1 MHCLMP
7 RIFLC
12 VEFATAALFCLT
24 ACSSPRTS
32 FAAEPKPESNA
43 IDFST
48 QVQPILSDRCF
59 HCHGPDSENQDSAF
73 RADTKDNLFA
83 NLGSYTAVV
92 PGDLEASELHRRIH
106 SSDPNEVM
114 PPPDSN
120 RALSDEDKRILD
132 QWIIEGASYASHWSF
147 TPPTRPNVPADVL
160 TQLANDKD
168 WKQVDLSRWS
178 ENPIDAFIAKRL
190 QAAGLAATAEADPET
205 LLRRASLTLTGLL
218 PPTKLRSEFLANPT
232 NATYIAAVEVLLNS
246 MAYAERQS
254 LRWLDAARYA
264 DTDGYQND
272 RERTNWP
279 WRDWVTKAF
288 HDNKPFDEFTIEQL
302 AGDMLPGA
310 TESQRL
316 ATAFNRNHR
325 QNGEAG
331 ALADEFSV
339 ENVIDR
345 VETTAT
351 VWLGLTA
358 GCARCHDHKYDPLSQ
373 REFYQLYAYFNN
385 IGERGIGNGIDAM
398 PTIETY
404 SPLVTIPPKLVTG
417 LADAER
423 ALSESR
429 KSLDARMNDW
439 AIATRGQLDADTSLD
454 DWKIADIR
462 SHELIGEGRLE
473 RLDDLTLEYTGTSP
487 KSVTYEIGLNVGGQ
501 TLSSLMIEALP
512 DDKFGKPRQLAPSS
526 NGNFVMT
533 ELLVLF
539 NEKPVALASIVA
551 SFEQDSYAVANA
563 IDNDAKSGWAV
574 FGSEV
579 QPEPVQAIV
588 QFAEPI
594 SVAANDR
601 VEVKLVFGSEF
612 AGHSIGKLQLKTTDT
627 PNASLPKSFGLS
639 ENIFNALRQPAD
651 QRNDKQNELLR
662 AHFETIDE
670 VTVSAKSAVANA
682 EREMNERG
690 FRKAT
695 VMVMNERDGDP
706 TPSYLLQR
714 GAYDAPDKSS
724 SIPRGVP
731 VSLLASA
738 DTPQP
743 SDRMELAK
751 WLVSSQN
758 PLTARV
764 IVNRIWQDHF
774 GTGLVKTTED
784 FGLQGETPSH
794 RELLDWL
801 AVEFMESGWDVQAMH
816 RLIVT
821 SQTYRQSSKTTSEKT
836 SKDPENRLLAR
847 GPRYR
852 ADGFTIRDVSLQASG
867 LLSEKVGGPSVKP
880 YQPDGLWSVVAA
892 NLGMDYDMDKGDAL
906 FRKSVYTYW
915 KRAVNPPRQTI
926 FDSGGREVCNVR
938 VRRTNTPL
946 QALVMMNDPTFIEAA
961 RNLAQRALLD
971 QSLDT
976 TQRLEFIYEEA
987 VARSASKQVMDVLT
1001 KNVEFYREHY
1011 SKKPDDAAS
1020 LVATGESPRNETLDV
1035 TEHAALTAT
1044 AHLIFNLDEFIT
1056 VE

>member
-1 MHCLMP
+1 MRRLFQQLLFRKALALAILIGLSDP
-7 RIFLC
+7 SRQ
-12 VEFATAALFCLT
+12 VTAV
-24 ACSSPRTS
+24 
-32 FAAEPKPESNA
+32 AAEPAETA
-43 IDFST
+43 TLIDFST

-59 HCHGPDSENQDSAF
+59 HCHGPDSENQESAF
-73 RADTKDNLFA
+73 RADTKENLFA
-83 NLGSYTAVV
+83 NLGSYAAVV

-120 RALSDEDKRILD
+120 RTLSEQDKQTLD
-132 QWIIEGASYASHWSF
+132 KWIVEGAAYASHWSF
-147 TPPTRPNVPADVL
+147 TPPTRPSVPSDVL
-160 TQLANDKD
+160 TQLAKNKA
-168 WKQVDLSRWS
+168 WKQVDLASWS
-178 ENPIDAFIAKRL
+178 VNPIDAFIAKRL
-190 QAAGLAATAEADPET
+190 LAAGLAASPEADPET

-218 PPTKLRSEFLANPT
+218 PPTQLRKEFMANPSD
-232 NATYIAAVEVLLNS
+232 AAYRGAVEALLSS
-246 MAYAERQS
+246 MSYAERQS

-264 DTDGYQND
+264 DTDGYQVD
-272 RERTNWP
+272 QERTNWP

-288 HDNKPFDEFTIEQL
+288 HENMPFDDFTIEQL

-331 ALADEFSV
+331 ALADEFSI

-385 IGERGIGNGIDAM
+385 IGERGIGHGRDAM

-404 SPLVTIPPKLVTG
+404 SPLVTIPQELLTG
-417 LADAER
+417 LADAEL
-423 ALSESR
+423 AFSESR
-429 KSLDARMNDW
+429 MSLDARMNDW
-439 AIATRGQLDADTSLD
+439 VIATRGQLDADTSLD
-454 DWKIADIR
+454 GWKIADIK
-462 SHELIGEGRLE
+462 SHQVIGEGRLD
-473 RLDDLTLEYTGTSP
+473 RTDDLSLVYSGDNA
-487 KSVTYEIGLNVGGQ
+487 KNATYEIALNVAGQ

-512 DDKFGKPRQLAPSS
+512 DDKFGKPRQLAPSV
-526 NGNFVMT
+526 NGNFVLT
-533 ELLVLF
+533 DLKVLF
-539 NEKPVALASIVA
+539 NEKPVAIRSIVA
-551 SFEQDSYAVANA
+551 SFEQDNYPVANA
-563 IDNDAKSGWAV
+563 IDDNAKSGWAV
-574 FGSEV
+574 FANDV

-594 SVAANDR
+594 QVTENDR
-601 VEVKLVFGSEF
+601 LEMQLYFGSEF

-627 PNASLPKSFGLS
+627 PNASLPKAFGLS
-639 ENIFNALRQPAD
+639 EKVLKALRKPD
-651 QRNDKQNELLR
+651 DKRNDKDNELLR
-662 AHFETIDE
+662 AHFETVDDVIA
-670 VTVSAKSAVANA
+670 SAKAAVAKA
-682 EREMNERG
+682 QRELNERG
-690 FRKAT
+690 FRKAK

-724 SIPRGVP
+724 PIPRGVP
-731 VSLLASA
+731 VSLLASLDA
-738 DTPQP
+738 PQP
-743 SDRMELAK
+743 TDRLELAK
-751 WLVSSQN
+751 WLVSSEN

-774 GTGLVKTTED
+774 GTGIVKTTED

-801 AVEFMESGWDVQAMH
+801 AVEFMESGWDVRAMH

-821 SQTYRQSSKTTSEKT
+821 SQAYRQSSKTTAEKT
-836 SKDPENRLLAR
+836 SKDPDNRLLAR

-892 NLGMDYDMDKGDAL
+892 NLGMDYDTDKGDAL
-906 FRKSVYTYW
+906 FRKSIYTYW

-971 QSLDT
+971 QSLDA
-976 TQRLEFIYEEA
+976 TQRLAFIYEEA
-987 VARSASKQVMDVLT
+987 VAHAASEHVIEVLE
-1001 KNVEFYREHY
+1001 KNAEFFRQHY
-1011 SKKPDDAAS
+1011 AGKPDDAAS
-1020 LVATGESPRNETLDV
+1020 LLATGDSPRDESIDV

-1044 AHLIFNLDEFIT
+1044 SHLIFNLDEFIT